1 VLSMQRNTVVVL
13 HTPGAVLMPWVAN
26 ASAIVAAF
34 VPGQA
39 DGAAITVRTP
49 NDKHLSM
56 PRIPSPMIPSL
67 MTSVHS

>member
-1 VLSMQRNTVVVL
+1 MTWQEELAWSVLSMQRNTVVVL

-39 DGAAITVRTP
+39 DGAAIAVRTP
-49 NDKHLSM
+49 S
-56 PRIPSPMIPSL
+56 I
-67 MTSVHS
+67 